1 MIRHFF
7 IFNRIITLIYKEYCH
22 IIPQALC
29 QLKAPQGGK
38 KKPFRES
45 TRIRI
50 YGHRDYDPDI
60 GRWTAKDPIL
70 FEGGDTDLYGY
81 CLNDPVNNTD
91 PEGEFILPAVGAVV
105 CLAAIVAGYI
115 NWFYWATHPPIP
127 EEEPVIKPPSA
138 CPVEHPGMGKEPKI
152 AVNPKTKV
160 YPGPPKPRMP
170 RPGIIR
176 R

>member
-1 MIRHFF
+1 MVCRSNVSIMDESSCSGCGLCSFVCPMRCVEM
-7 IFNRIITLIYKEYCH
+7 KENER
-22 IIPQALC
+22 
-29 QLKAPQGGK
+29 G
-38 KKPFRES
+38 
-45 TRIRI
+45 
-50 YGHRDYDPDI
+50 
-60 GRWTAKDPIL
+60 
-70 FEGGDTDLYGY
+70 
-81 CLNDPVNNTD
+81 
-91 PEGEFILPAVGAVV
+91 FILPAVGAVV